1 MINMTLETEKF
12 KIACRAFFPDCKF
25 SDLDEKGPNIFM
37 NEVEYA
43 PGKHVCAILILSQP
57 DKKQNKC
64 VIFNKPVYKLAYEID
79 ARSYATRE
87 NHYFTDELDKFT
99 RKLKELK
106 RVDV

>member
-1 MINMTLETEKF
+1 MIDVTLETEKF
-12 KIACRAFFPDCKF
+12 KVACRAFFPDCKF
-25 SDLDEKGPNIFM
+25 SDLDENGPNIFM

-57 DKKQNKC
+57 DKKPNKW
-64 VIFNKPVYKLAYEID
+64 VMFNKPVYKLAYEID
-79 ARSYATRE
+79 ERSYATRE

-99 RKLKELK
+99 QKLKELK